1 MRKKKKAV
9 ETEALKTYRSA
20 RADIHHA
27 APDAPPPARS
37 TQAAAPLPHGSL
49 KQVLSLLALLVHTKV
64 QILTQLTH
72 LALGSLEQVLSL
84 LTLLVHTYKYWRS

>member
-1 MRKKKKAV
+1 VGSQKKKKAV
-9 ETEALKTYRSA
+9 EALKTYRSA

-37 TQAAAPLPHGSL
+37 TLAAAHLPQGSL

-64 QILTQLTH
+64 QIMAQLTH
-72 LALGSLEQVLSL
+72 LDLCSLEQVLSL
-84 LTLLVHTYKYWRS
+84 LALLVHKYKY